1 MKLGTRDQY
10 KSAMNKYFKYCLV
23 EVCHPS
29 MVEGAQFD
37 YDGTMRMCRMVE
49 LRMMGFMYWA
59 TTEGGIKP
67 KTAYQYARTVAVSER
82 KQSGIDLEQREWKN
96 LKLLYSRLQ
105 AKYPHKVRT
114 RLPLVQQD
122 YITMWRVLGRETRVS
137 RMFKAFILTMFQA
150 VCRFSDLK
158 DVRRSDISK
167 RDGVIKITIRE
178 HKTSHHTGGQ
188 VFDTKYLTMP
198 EKVSK
203 LTFNLSAGLAL
214 EDYIRLDPF
223 ESASEPLRDQ
233 FLFRTEDKKALDYDQ
248 QLRWLRKLL
257 KATGKD
263 PMLYGLHSPRI
274 GGATCAMMSSGGNEF
289 VVKQMGFWK
298 GKSVRLYARPTSELI
313 VGIQRG
319 MMQTAST
326 TLCTA

>member
-1 MKLGTRDQY
+1 
-10 KSAMNKYFKYCLV
+10 
-23 EVCHPS
+23 
-29 MVEGAQFD
+29 
-37 YDGTMRMCRMVE
+37 
-49 LRMMGFMYWA
+49 MY
-59 TTEGGIKP
+59 
-67 KTAYQYARTVAVSER
+67 V
-82 KQSGIDLEQREWKN
+82 
-96 LKLLYSRLQ
+96 
-105 AKYPHKVRT
+105 
-114 RLPLVQQD
+114 
-122 YITMWRVLGRETRVS
+122 
-137 RMFKAFILTMFQA
+137 FI
-150 VCRFSDLK
+150 FSDLK

-178 HKTSHHTGGQ
+178 YKTSHHTGVQ

-198 EKVSK
+198 EKVSL

-274 GGATCAMMSSGGNEF
+274 GGATCAMVSSGTNEF
-289 VVKQMGFWK
+289 VVK
-298 GKSVRLYARPTSELI
+298 
-313 VGIQRG
+313 
-319 MMQTAST
+319 
-326 TLCTA
+326 